1 MRLIVPTVAE
11 LQASMA
17 RGGDFWRRPDCACE
31 DDALPPVFV
40 LQRAVA
46 FITAQPA
53 LAPWFAPR
61 LFWEETTHA
70 IVGSGGFKNSP
81 SDMIGVEIGYGIA
94 RRHQGRGY
102 ATAAVRLLVADA
114 FALSPTPLVFATV
127 RPDNLPS
134 LRVLEKC
141 GFTRDGIALDPEDG
155 LLGRF
160 IYPRS

>member
-61 LFWEETTHA
+61 LFWKRPRTPSSAPAGLTILPA
-70 IVGSGGFKNSP
+70 I
-81 SDMIGVEIGYGIA
+81 
-94 RRHQGRGY
+94 
-102 ATAAVRLLVADA
+102 
-114 FALSPTPLVFATV
+114 
-127 RPDNLPS
+127 
-134 LRVLEKC
+134 
-141 GFTRDGIALDPEDG
+141 
-155 LLGRF
+155 
-160 IYPRS
+160 